1 MRRVPESGPPGWQTS
16 RMPSQTFTADAAGT
30 WQLGDL
36 TVNRIGFETMRLTGT
51 AAFDLGTPRDRST
64 SIAVLRRALE
74 LGVNHLDTAAFYF
87 SPLRSALELVG
98 SSLAHYPDELVIAT
112 KVGPGLDPS
121 GEWLPWARPEQLRG
135 QVEENPAPATC
146 ATSRRTSPQARWS

>member
-1 MRRVPESGPPGWQTS
+1 MRRVPESGPPGWQTPGMS
-16 RMPSQTFTADAAGT
+16 SQTFTADAAGT

-36 TVNRIGFETMRLTGT
+36 TVNRIGFGTMRLTGT